1 VTKGDNIVSTVA
13 HNHMSDPGTVEGRE
27 AQLAVLKKAA
37 DNPKVKTGLLV
48 EEFAARTEDPSFRT
62 RTVTSKS
69 LAKQIQ
75 RVKAKAL
82 HKPAT
87 PKSFDDLAEIPEEFQ
102 VHFHIII
109 RGFFAN
115 PDCRSLSDL
124 IRIVGSRPILFET
137 CCVWVTDGVVLVAV
151 DTAGGPLPAVQL
163 GPGVAHCSGRRTQR
177 GRR

>member
-1 VTKGDNIVSTVA
+1 
-13 HNHMSDPGTVEGRE
+13 MSDPGTVEGRE

-37 DNPKVKTGLLV
+37 ENPKVKTGLLV

-82 HKPAT
+82 HKPAA

-102 VHFHIII
+102 VHF
-109 RGFFAN
+109 
-115 PDCRSLSDL
+115 CLSGL
-124 IRIVGSRPILFET
+124 
-137 CCVWVTDGVVLVAV
+137 
-151 DTAGGPLPAVQL
+151 
-163 GPGVAHCSGRRTQR
+163 
-177 GRR
+177 